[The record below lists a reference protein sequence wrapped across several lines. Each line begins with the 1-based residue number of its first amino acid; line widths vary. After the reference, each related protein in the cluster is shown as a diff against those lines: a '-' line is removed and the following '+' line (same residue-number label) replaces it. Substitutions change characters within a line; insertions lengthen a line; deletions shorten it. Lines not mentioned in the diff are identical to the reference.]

1 MVLFLSW
8 TGVFIL
14 EVETD
19 RQCPIHSKGDKVT
32 AKAHGGPI
40 DIEGVTIA
48 RVDDKLR
55 LQAVDTWFD
64 SLQMFRQIAP
74 DGVVKKEP
82 KVGDAGPEAR
92 FDEAVAQD
100 VKLSPEEIS
109 KLHSDSAN
117 GKRVGGCPVMMNR
130 E

>member
-1 MVLFLSW
+1 MEEADMSVPF
-8 TGVFIL
+8 F
-14 EVETD
+14 
-19 RQCPIHSKGDKVT
+19 SKGDKVT

-48 RVDDKLR
+48 RVDDQLR

-74 DGVVKKEP
+74 EGVVKKEA
-82 KVGDAGPEAR
+82 KTDNRGPEAR

-100 VKLSPEEIS
+100 AKLSPEDIS
-109 KLHSDSAN
+109 KLHSDVVN
-117 GKRVGGCPVMMNR
+117 GQEDVL
-130 E
+130 